1 MAPDERGAQAPRLF
15 PIFAGGAPPV
25 RPPPSGRRTRAPACT
40 SSAGATASGSGS
52 RPSPAPAPAPAPV
65 QRAVR
70 GTGTGAPPH
79 PFFAKRHGT
88 SEAPRVRGDTPH
100 AAPAPPAPWP
110 RREEMHVAPPRH
122 VACADLVLPPT
133 WRRRAWPPRR
143 APHPPRPPFTHTPA
157 AVRSVPVGRTDDD
170 APIACEAAL
179 STKTQVPAPRA
190 PLAYIAQDLAHA
202 GQDPARFPPAV
213 RAVFDQVQ
221 AQPAQSLA
229 DVRPADTPP
238 ALWVD
243 RWRPT
248 CAAHVLGNEEAA
260 AYLCDWLHTLRVSYA
275 SDATR
280 KRRVQTRVAQRKR
293 GRPRT
298 RTLSDDDEFDSEEEA
313 WLDQFRPPG
322 AAAPRAARAPPPTN
336 CLLIAGP
343 TGSGKSAAVHAC
355 AQEAGYTVFELYAG
369 VGRRSG
375 KDLVSAVGQ
384 LSRNHMV
391 AGDAAD
397 DAPRQSLILLDDVDV
412 LFDDDAGFWAA
423 VVELVRDSHR
433 PVVLTCTDV
442 GRVPVAELPI
452 QTTLAFAA
460 PPLDVGATYLQLVA
474 LAEGYIVSQ
483 ASVRTLYAQTRA
495 APHAFGGSGPVHPGC
510 EAYADGRTDAR
521 GAPAYDLRAALMQ
534 LQWVCLY
541 TRARALRAAEAG
553 GAADAAADAAR
564 EGASEGAAAAAAAP
578 TTPAGRV
585 RGPPALQLLD
595 GLRRLADTASVCE
608 VLDTELAEP
617 SADPLP
623 PWSRAHITAV
633 PAARCT
639 QPADA
644 PLGVSSHA
652 ALVHTLGTLAARDW
666 RQAAPLVPGA
676 AAGGVD
682 AALLARPWARLDA
695 ERLAH
700 GRHVAQ
706 LLALLRVAPSEQL
719 PRAPLVVEYAPFVR
733 QMMYLDQ
740 LRQVAYATHLHAA
753 DGVRATRNSTQLL
766 YDTYALRT
774 HAHQPWIALGPTERA
789 AAHATQFAHP

>member
-15 PIFAGGAPPV
+15 PIFAGGAPAP
-25 RPPPSGRRTRAPACT
+25 RPAPSGRRTRAPART
-40 SSAGATASGSGS
+40 PSTGAAPSGSGS
-52 RPSPAPAPAPAPV
+52 RPHTPPAPAPALAPV

-88 SEAPRVRGDTPH
+88 SDAPRARADTPH
-100 AAPAPPAPWP
+100 VAPAPPAPWP
-110 RREEMHVAPPRH
+110 RREEMHVAPPAHR
-122 VACADLVLPPT
+122 ARAQLALPAT
-133 WRRRAWPPRR
+133 WRRRKWPPERVR
-143 APHPPRPPFTHTPA
+143 CPSPLPFTHTPA
-157 AVRSVPVGRTDDD
+157 AVRTVPIGRTDDD

-179 STKTQVPAPRA
+179 SATTQVPAPRA

-202 GQDPARFPPAV
+202 GQDPAHFPPAV

-229 DVRPADTPP
+229 DARPAEAPP

-248 CAAHVLGNEEAA
+248 CAAHVLGNEAAA
-260 AYLCDWLHTLRVSYA
+260 AYLRDWLHTLRVSYA
-275 SDATR
+275 DDATR

-298 RTLSDDDEFDSEEEA
+298 RTPSDDDEFDSEEEA
-313 WLDQFRPPG
+313 WLDQFRPSG
-322 AAAPRAARAPPPTN
+322 TAAPRAPRAAPPPTN
-336 CLLIAGP
+336 CLLVAGP

-355 AQEAGYTVFELYAG
+355 AQEAGFTVFELYAG

-452 QTTLAFAA
+452 QTTLTLAA

-483 ASVRTLYAQTRA
+483 ASMRALYAQTCA

-510 EAYADGRTDAR
+510 DAYAAGRTDAN

-541 TRARALRAAEAG
+541 TRARALRAANEAEARAG
-553 GAADAAADAAR
+553 GGPLAVGAAEAQAGQTGAAEAQAGQTGAPVYAR
-564 EGASEGAAAAAAAP
+564 GPSQGDQGTLQGASQG
-578 TTPAGRV
+578 GS
-585 RGPPALQLLD
+585 Q
-595 GLRRLADTASVCE
+595 
-608 VLDTELAEP
+608 
-617 SADPLP
+617 
-623 PWSRAHITAV
+623 
-633 PAARCT
+633 
-639 QPADA
+639 
-644 PLGVSSHA
+644 
-652 ALVHTLGTLAARDW
+652 GTLS
-666 RQAAPLVPGA
+666 LI
-676 AAGGVD
+676 
-682 AALLARPWARLDA
+682 
-695 ERLAH
+695 H
-700 GRHVAQ
+700 
-706 LLALLRVAPSEQL
+706 
-719 PRAPLVVEYAPFVR
+719 
-733 QMMYLDQ
+733 
-740 LRQVAYATHLHAA
+740 
-753 DGVRATRNSTQLL
+753 
-766 YDTYALRT
+766 
-774 HAHQPWIALGPTERA
+774 I
-789 AAHATQFAHP
+789 

>member
-15 PIFAGGAPPV
+15 PIFAGGAPPA
-25 RPPPSGRRTRAPACT
+25 RPPPSGRRTRVPART
-40 SSAGATASGSGS
+40 SSAGAAASGSGS
-52 RPSPAPAPAPAPV
+52 RPSPAPAPAPV

-70 GTGTGAPPH
+70 GTGSGAPVH
-79 PFFAKRHGT
+79 PLFAKRYDT
-88 SEAPRVRGDTPH
+88 SEAPRARAATPH
-100 AAPAPPAPWP
+100 VAPAPPAPWP
-110 RREEMHVAPPRH
+110 RREEMHVAPPTH
-122 VACADLVLPPT
+122 VARADLELPPT
-133 WRRRAWPPRR
+133 WRRRAWPPPR
-143 APHPPRPPFTHTPA
+143 APPPPAPPFTHTPA
-157 AVRSVPVGRTDDD
+157 AVRGVPVGRTDDD
-170 APIACEAAL
+170 APIACEATL
-179 STKTQVPAPRA
+179 STTTQVPAPRA

-202 GQDPARFPPAV
+202 GQEPARFAPAV
-213 RAVFDQVQ
+213 RAVFDYVH

-229 DVRPADTPP
+229 DARPADAPP

-275 SDATR
+275 NDATR
-280 KRRVQTRVAQRKR
+280 KRRVQTRVPQRKR
-293 GRPRT
+293 GRPRA
-298 RTLSDDDEFDSEEEA
+298 RTHSDDDEFDSEEEA

-322 AAAPRAARAPPPTN
+322 AAAPRAAPPTN

-452 QTTLAFAA
+452 QTTLSFAA

-483 ASVRTLYAQTRA
+483 ASMRTLYAQTCA

-541 TRARALRAAEAG
+541 TRARALRAAAG
-553 GAADAAADAAR
+553 SQAAASSGADAAAAVPPDAT
-564 EGASEGAAAAAAAP
+564 EGAPAAAAGAA
-578 TTPAGRV
+578 RV

-595 GLRRLADTASVCE
+595 GLRRLADTSSVCD
-608 VLDTELAEP
+608 VLDTELVEP
-617 SADPLP
+617 STDPLP

-644 PLGVSSHA
+644 PLGATSHA

-666 RQAAPLVPGA
+666 RRAAHLVPGA

-682 AALLARPWARLDA
+682 AALLARPSARLDA

-706 LLALLRVAPSEQL
+706 LLALLRVAPGEQL
-719 PRAPLVVEYAPFVR
+719 PRAPLVVEYAPYVR

-753 DGVRATRNSTQLL
+753 EGVRATRNSTQLL